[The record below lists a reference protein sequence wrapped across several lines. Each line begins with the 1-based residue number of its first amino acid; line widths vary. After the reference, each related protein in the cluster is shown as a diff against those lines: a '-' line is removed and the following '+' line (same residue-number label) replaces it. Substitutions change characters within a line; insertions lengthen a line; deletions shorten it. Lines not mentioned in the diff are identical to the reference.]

1 MFHSKFLICGIKI
14 CKEEVMS
21 QLDLLWEYQTA
32 DTEADMLALSI
43 KQSPKRQK
51 LLKLRDYI
59 KDQQSSLK
67 NIESEVNAM
76 SDRMDVLKDA
86 ISLADD
92 QLKQLQK
99 RIQDEAPANSQEIGE
114 FIDEV
119 GRLTSTLNDYDQ
131 EIRHVRKSA
140 ADRDRRQKDAKIRA
154 IRSKQEFDAL
164 RVEYDLEY
172 KEKSQLLEQLRKTAE
187 EKKQGI
193 EPEYLARYHAIKQH
207 CTPPMAKLIDEQCGG
222 CNMSF
227 PSSVLYKIRAGQQ
240 VQCETCGRM
249 IIG

>member
-1 MFHSKFLICGIKI
+1 
-14 CKEEVMS
+14 MS
-21 QLDLLWEYQTA
+21 QLDLLWDYQTA

-59 KDQQSSLK
+59 KDQQDGLRS
-67 NIESEVNAM
+67 IENEVSAM
-76 SDRMDVLKDA
+76 SDRMDALKDA

-99 RIQDEAPANSQEIGE
+99 RIQEDAPTSSQGISEYIA
-114 FIDEV
+114 EV
-119 GRLTSTLNDYDQ
+119 GRLTATLNDYDQ

-140 ADRDRRQKDAKIRA
+140 TDRDRRQRDAKLRA
-154 IRSKQEFDAL
+154 IKSKEEFDTL

-172 KEKSQLLEQLRKTAE
+172 KEKSQLLEQLRKKAE
-187 EKKQGI
+187 EKKAGI
-193 EPEYLARYHAIKQH
+193 EPEYLARYSAIKQH
-207 CTPPMAKLIDEQCGG
+207 CSPPMAKLMDGQCGG

-227 PSSVLYKIRAGQQ
+227 PSSVLHKIKAGQQ
-240 VQCETCGRM
+240 VECETCGRL
-249 IIG
+249 ILG

>member
-1 MFHSKFLICGIKI
+1 
-14 CKEEVMS
+14 MS
-21 QLDLLWEYQTA
+21 QLDLLWDYQTA

-43 KQSPKRQK
+43 KQSPKRQR

-59 KDQQSSLK
+59 KDQQDGLRT
-67 NIESEVNAM
+67 IESEVLAM
-76 SDRMDVLKDA
+76 LDRMDALKDA

-99 RIQDEAPANSQEIGE
+99 RVQEEPPTDSGEIAE
-114 FIDEV
+114 FIAEAN
-119 GRLTSTLNDYDQ
+119 RLTGNLNDYDQ

-140 ADRDRRQKDAKIRA
+140 TDRDRRQRDAKLRA
-154 IRSKQEFDAL
+154 IKSKEEFDSL

-172 KEKSQLLEQLRKTAE
+172 KEKSKLLEQLRKKAE

-193 EPEYLARYHAIKQH
+193 EPAYLAKYAAIKEH
-207 CTPPMAKLIDEQCGG
+207 CTPPMAKLVDGQCGG

-227 PSSVLYKIRAGQQ
+227 PSSVLHRIRLGEQIE
-240 VQCETCGRM
+240 CETCGRLVL
-249 IIG
+249 G

>member
-1 MFHSKFLICGIKI
+1 
-14 CKEEVMS
+14 MS
-21 QLDLLWEYQTA
+21 QLDLLWEFQTA

-59 KDQQSSLK
+59 KDQQDGLRS
-67 NIESEVNAM
+67 IEGEVSAM
-76 SDRMDVLKDA
+76 SDRMDALKDA

-99 RIQDEAPANSQEIGE
+99 RIQDETPANSQEIGE
-114 FIDEV
+114 FISEV
-119 GRLTSTLNDYDQ
+119 DKLTTTLNDYDQ

-140 ADRDRRQKDAKIRA
+140 TDRDRRQRDAKLRA
-154 IRSKQEFDAL
+154 IKSKEEFDSL

-172 KEKSQLLEQLRKTAE
+172 KEKSQQLDQLRKKAE

-193 EPEYLARYHAIKQH
+193 EPEYLARYNAIKQH
-207 CTPPMAKLIDEQCGG
+207 CTPPMAKLMDGQCGG

-227 PSSVLYKIRAGQQ
+227 PSSVLHKIKAGQQ
-240 VQCETCGRM
+240 VECETCGRM

>member
-1 MFHSKFLICGIKI
+1 
-14 CKEEVMS
+14 MS
-21 QLDLLWEYQTA
+21 QLDLLWDYQTA

-43 KQSPKRQK
+43 KHSPKRQK

-59 KDQQSSLK
+59 KDQQDGLRT
-67 NIESEVNAM
+67 IENEVMAM
-76 SDRMDVLKDA
+76 SDRMDALKDA

-99 RIQDEAPANSQEIGE
+99 RIQDEPPTSSQGIAE
-114 FIDEV
+114 FIAEAN
-119 GRLTSTLNDYDQ
+119 RLTANLTDYDQ

-140 ADRDRRQKDAKIRA
+140 ADRDRRQRDAKLRA
-154 IRSKQEFDAL
+154 IKSKEEFDAL

-172 KEKSQLLEQLRKTAE
+172 KEKSQLLEQLRKKAE

-193 EPEYLARYHAIKQH
+193 EPEYLARYAAIKEH
-207 CTPPMAKLIDEQCGG
+207 CTPPMAKLIDGQCGG

-227 PSSVLYKIRAGQQ
+227 PSSVLHKIRAGQQ
-240 VQCETCGRM
+240 VECETCGRM
-249 IIG
+249 ILG